1 MRIIAG
7 RFRRRKLL
15 TNPGNTTRP
24 IIDRAKVILFDRI
37 RDRLPGARIA
47 DLFSGTGTLGL
58 EALSRGAQSV
68 VFAERDHRAH
78 ELLRQNVAMLGAEAE
93 TLCWRVDLARCSFLP
108 KGDFAWTP
116 YDVIFFDP
124 PYASAEAIHPGDTWY
139 RCLQQLARPH
149 LSVPGALL
157 VLRVGK
163 FSEPKLPP
171 TWQQIEVHE
180 IASMRIILAERVD
193 THDTA
198 LDDSLSESESDHTS
212 DPSAFPDEAT
222 SEIDSGDAPG

>member
-47 DLFSGTGTLGL
+47 DLFCGTGTLGL
-58 EALSRGAQSV
+58 EALSRGARSA

-78 ELLRQNVAMLGAEAE
+78 ELLRQNVAMLGAENEA
-93 TLCWRVDLARCSFLP
+93 LCWRVDLARCSFMP
-108 KGDFAWTP
+108 KGEFAWTP

-124 PYASAEAIHPGDTWY
+124 PYLSAEAIKPGDTWY

-149 LSVPGALL
+149 LSVSGALL
-157 VLRVGK
+157 VLRVAK
-163 FSEPKLPP
+163 FSEPQLPP
-171 TWQQIEVHE
+171 AWRQTEVHE
-180 IASMRIILAERVD
+180 IASMRIIMAERVD
-193 THDTA
+193 AVDA
-198 LDDSLSESESDHTS
+198 ASDDLLTNDEPDDEPDSSVD
-212 DPSAFPDEAT
+212 PDE
-222 SEIDSGDAPG
+222 DSH